1 MSEKILQCG
10 ICFESLNSKQIDSCT
25 ELDCKHIY
33 HDKCLKEWCNTC
45 IENNNEPNCPL
56 CRKDILGEYLE
67 ILGINQ
73 NQNVQIYSMLN
84 AINLFEYIIINKL
97 FMDINKL
104 RKIIEKHPEEFNNIY
119 YMVEEL

>member
-1 MSEKILQCG
+1 M
-10 ICFESLNSKQIDSCT
+10 
-25 ELDCKHIY
+25 
-33 HDKCLKEWCNTC
+33 
-45 IENNNEPNCPL
+45 

-67 ILGINQ
+67 ILGINQNQNQ

-104 RKIIEKHPEEFNNIY
+104 RKIIEKNPEEFNNIY
-119 YMVEEL
+119 YMVDEYCLMNFI